1 MASVQQ
7 TAAETLTMLE
17 ERLRRLEFLVEGDL
31 SHPTEELE
39 SKPSSRNAVSTRL
52 HNLERGLESLINRS
66 NSIYDILLLHQQV
79 PDLFHAS
86 AVNSV
91 PTTLAP
97 ASLAQLILAH
107 EQLLKSTSAGLQTIH
122 DIGSIPDS
130 TAFVQLVA
138 TQPQLAKVE
147 AKQAEQVREFAALRA
162 RSAQLVE
169 QWYESG
175 VLKMGGRWADWE
187 EKLRDC
193 EILVRRQEASRKRE
207 ESDA

>member
-1 MASVQQ
+1 
-7 TAAETLTMLE
+7 MLE
-17 ERLRRLEFLVEGDL
+17 ERLRRLVFLIEGDPV
-31 SHPTEELE
+31 HAHEENEGHSE
-39 SKPSSRNAVSTRL
+39 SRGAVSTRL
-52 HNLERGLESLINRS
+52 RNLERGLELLINRS
-66 NSIYDILLLHQQV
+66 NAIYDILLLHQQV

-86 AVNSV
+86 GVNSV
-91 PTTLAP
+91 PVTLAP

-107 EQLLKSTSAGLQTIH
+107 EQLLKNTATGLQTIH
-122 DIGSIPDS
+122 EIGTIPDS

-138 TQPQLAKVE
+138 SRPQLTKLE
-147 AKQAEQVREFAALRA
+147 TKQAEQAKELAVLRA

-175 VLKMGGRWADWE
+175 VLEMGGRWADWE

-207 ESDA
+207 EAAA